1 LICRESLE
9 AARRSDR
16 LCIIQDEWRGVSP
29 EKGTRLLMGELAKEI
44 LPVNIEDE
52 LKQSYLDYAM
62 SVIVGRALPDARDGL
77 KPVHRR
83 VLFAMSELGNDWNKA
98 YKKSARVVGDV
109 IGKYHPHGDTAVY
122 DTIVRMAQP
131 FSLRYLLVDGQGN
144 FGSVDGDNAAA
155 MRYTEVRMTK
165 LAHELLADLHKETV
179 DWVPNYDGTE
189 MIPAV
194 MPTKI
199 PNLLVNGSSG
209 IAVGMAT
216 NIPPHN
222 LTEVINGCLALID
235 NGELTVDELMQ
246 YIPGPDFPTAAII
259 NGRAGIIEAYRTG
272 RGRIYMRARA
282 IIEDID
288 KVGGRQQIIVSELPY
303 QLNKARL
310 IEKIAELVKEKK
322 LEGITEL
329 RDESDKDG
337 MRIVIELR
345 RGEVPEVVLNNLYA
359 QTQMQSVFGINVVA
373 LIDGQPK
380 VLNLKDMLEAF
391 ILHRR
396 EVVTR
401 RTVFELRKARE
412 RGHILEGQA
421 VALSN
426 IDPVIALIKASPTPA
441 EAKLALIATA
451 WESSAVET
459 MVERAGADACRPDD
473 LEPQYGLRDGKYF
486 LSPDQAQAILDLRL
500 HRLTG
505 LEHEKLLAEYQE
517 ILNQI
522 GELIRILTSATRLME
537 VIREELEAVKA
548 EFGDKR
554 RTEILDNR
562 LDLTLAD
569 LITEEERVVTISHGG
584 YAKSQPLTAYQA
596 QRRGGK
602 GKSATGVKDED
613 YIEHLLVAN
622 SHATLLLFSSKGKVY
637 WLKTYEIPEASRAAR
652 GRPLVNLLPLDE
664 GERITAMLQVD
675 LEALRQQAPEGDEAD
690 DIEGVV
696 VEQEEVED
704 LPEGEESEDDD
715 SADEPTGAYIFMATA
730 KGTVKKTPLVQFS
743 RPRSSGLIALKLDED
758 DTLISAAVTDGAR
771 EVMMF
776 SDGGKVIRFKES
788 KVRTMGRTAR
798 GVRGMRLSEGQQII
812 SMLIPESE
820 AQILTASER
829 GYGKRTAMAEFPRR
843 GRGGQGVIAMV
854 SNERNGKL
862 VGAVQVLDGEEIML
876 ISDQG
881 TLVRTRVSEVSSL
894 GRNTQG
900 VTLIKLAKDETLVG
914 LERVQEPSAEDDEE
928 LLEGEEGLDGAVEDA
943 GDAPEAAADE
953 SPISE
958 E

>member
-1 LICRESLE
+1 
-9 AARRSDR
+9 
-16 LCIIQDEWRGVSP
+16 
-29 EKGTRLLMGELAKEI
+29 MGELAKEI

-52 LKQSYLDYAM
+52 LRQSYLDYAM

-83 VLFAMSELGNDWNKA
+83 VLYAMSELGNDWNKP

-155 MRYTEVRMTK
+155 MRYTEVRMAK

-189 MIPAV
+189 QIPAV

-222 LTEVINGCLALID
+222 LGEVIDGCLALID
-235 NGELTVDELMQ
+235 NPEVSVDELMQ
-246 YIPGPDFPTAAII
+246 FIPGPDFPTAGLI
-259 NGRAGIIEAYRTG
+259 NGRQGIIEAYRTG
-272 RGRIYMRARA
+272 RGRIYMRARSE
-282 IIEDID
+282 IEDID
-288 KVGGRQQIIVSELPY
+288 KDKTGGRQQIVVTELPY

-322 LEGITEL
+322 IEGITEL

-359 QTQMQSVFGINVVA
+359 QTQLQSVFGINMVA
-373 LIDGQPK
+373 LIDGRPRL
-380 VLNLKDMLEAF
+380 LNLKDLLEAF
-391 ILHRR
+391 VRHRR

-426 IDPVIALIKASPTPA
+426 IDPVIALIKASPTPS
-441 EAKLALIATA
+441 EAKEALVSTA
-451 WESSAVET
+451 WESSAVQV
-459 MVERAGADACRPDD
+459 MVERAGADSCRPED
-473 LEPQYGLRDGKYF
+473 LPEHYGLRDGKYY
-486 LSPDQAQAILDLRL
+486 LSPEQAQAILDLRL

-517 ILNQI
+517 ILEQI
-522 GELIRILTSATRLME
+522 GELIRILSSAERLME
-537 VIREELEAVKA
+537 VIREELEAVRA
-548 EFGDKR
+548 EYGDAR
-554 RTEILDNR
+554 RTEILNATH
-562 LDLTLAD
+562 DLSYGD
-569 LITEEERVVTISHGG
+569 MIPEEERVVTISHGG
-584 YAKSQPLTAYQA
+584 YAKTQPLSAYQA

-652 GRPLVNLLPLDE
+652 GRPLVNLLPLEE
-664 GERITAMLQVD
+664 GERITAMLQID
-675 LEALRQQAPEGDEAD
+675 LEALQQNADGDEELEDAD
-690 DIEGVV
+690 DTVLEGEV
-696 VEQEEVED
+696 VEAEEVDEED
-704 LPEGEESEDDD
+704 GDTPEWV
-715 SADEPTGAYIFMATA
+715 AEPTGAYIFMATA
-730 KGTVKKTPLVQFS
+730 FGTVKKTPLAQFA
-743 RPRSSGLIALKLDED
+743 RPRTSGLIALKLKEG
-758 DTLISAAVTDGAR
+758 DTLIAAAITDGAK

-776 SDGGKVIRFKES
+776 SDAGKVIRFAES
-788 KVRTMGRTAR
+788 VVREMGRTAR
-798 GVRGMRLSEGQQII
+798 GVRGMKLGKGQQVI
-812 SMLIPESE
+812 SMLIPESG

-829 GYGKRTAMAEFPRR
+829 GFGKRTPLSKFPRR
-843 GRGGQGVIAMV
+843 GRGGQGVIAMGTKG
-854 SNERNGKL
+854 RNGL
-862 VGAVQVLDGEEIML
+862 LIGAIQVQEGEEIML

-881 TLVRTRVSEVSSL
+881 TLVRTRVGEVSSL

-900 VTLIKLAKDETLVG
+900 VTLIKLASDETLVG
-914 LERVQEPSAEDDEE
+914 LERIQEPSEEELDELLDGDEE
-928 LLEGEEGLDGAVEDA
+928 GVEV
-943 GDAPEAAADE
+943 DAPDDDLAGAEEAPQE
-953 SPISE
+953 
-958 E
+958 

>member
-1 LICRESLE
+1 VAFRKNDAEFH
-9 AARRSDR
+9 
-16 LCIIQDEWRGVSP
+16 QK
-29 EKGTRLLMGELAKEI
+29 KGTRLLMGELAKEI

-83 VLFAMSELGNDWNKA
+83 VLYAMSELGNDWNKP

-122 DTIVRMAQP
+122 DTIVRMAQD

-165 LAHELLADLHKETV
+165 LAHELLADLDKETV

-189 MIPAV
+189 QIPAV
-194 MPTKI
+194 MPTKV
-199 PNLLVNGSSG
+199 PNLLINGSSG

-222 LTEVINGCLALID
+222 LSEVIDGCLALID
-235 NGELTVDELMQ
+235 NAELTVDDLMQ
-246 YIPGPDFPTAAII
+246 YIPGPDFPTAGII

-272 RGRIYMRARA
+272 RGRIYVRARVEV
-282 IIEDID
+282 EDID
-288 KVGGRQQIIVSELPY
+288 KAGNRQQLVITELPY

-322 LEGITEL
+322 IEGITEL

-337 MRIVIELR
+337 MRVVIELR
-345 RGEVPEVVLNNLYA
+345 RGEVPDVVLNNLYA

-373 LIDGQPK
+373 LVDGQPK
-380 VLNLKDMLEAF
+380 IMNLKDMLEVF
-391 ILHRR
+391 VRHRR

-401 RTVFELRKARE
+401 RTVYELRKARE

-426 IDPVIALIKASPTPA
+426 IDPVIELIKASPTPA
-441 EAKLALIATA
+441 EAKERLIATA
-451 WESSAVET
+451 WESSAVEA
-459 MVERAGADACRPDD
+459 MVERAGADACRPEGLD
-473 LEPQYGLRDGKYF
+473 PQYGLRDGKYF
-486 LSPDQAQAILDLRL
+486 LSPEQAQAILELRL

-517 ILNQI
+517 ILGLI
-522 GELIRILTSATRLME
+522 GELIRILTNPERLME
-537 VIREELEAVKA
+537 VIREELEKVKA

-554 RTEILDNR
+554 RTEIVASR
-562 LDLTLAD
+562 QDLTIAD

-584 YAKSQPLTAYQA
+584 YAKSQPLAAYEA

-613 YIEHLLVAN
+613 YVEHLLVAN

-637 WLKTYEIPEASRAAR
+637 WLRTFEIPEASRAAR

-664 GERITAMLQVD
+664 GERITAMLQID
-675 LEALRQQAPEGDEAD
+675 LEALQQSAGADEDLD
-690 DIEGVV
+690 DEGVV
-696 VEQEEVED
+696 SEGEATEVVEAEEVEEV
-704 LPEGEESEDDD
+704 EGETPELV
-715 SADEPTGAYIFMATA
+715 AEPTGAFIFMATA
-730 KGTVKKTPLVQFS
+730 FGTVKKTPLVQFS
-743 RPRSSGLIALKLDED
+743 RPRSAGLIALKLEEG
-758 DTLISAAVTDGAR
+758 DTLIAAAITDGAK
-771 EVMMF
+771 EVMLF
-776 SDGGKVIRFKES
+776 SDAGKVLRFAES

-798 GVRGMRLSEGQQII
+798 GVRGMRLAKDQQLI
-812 SMLIPESE
+812 SMLIPESG

-829 GYGKRTAMAEFPRR
+829 GFGKRTGLGKFPRR

-854 SNERNGKL
+854 TSERNGKL
-862 VGAVQVLDGEEIML
+862 VGAIQVQDGEEIML

-881 TLVRTRVSEVSSL
+881 TLVRTRVDEVSSS

-914 LERVQEPSAEDDEE
+914 LERVQEPTAVEEDE
-928 LLEGEEGLDGAVEDA
+928 LVEGEEGAEVAESAEAPVADVEE
-943 GDAPEAAADE
+943 G
-953 SPISE
+953 SE

>member
-1 LICRESLE
+1 
-9 AARRSDR
+9 
-16 LCIIQDEWRGVSP
+16 
-29 EKGTRLLMGELAKEI
+29 MGELAKEI

-83 VLFAMSELGNDWNKA
+83 VLFAMSELSNDWNKP

-131 FSLRYLLVDGQGN
+131 FSLRYMLVDGQGN

-155 MRYTEVRMTK
+155 MRYTEVRMSK
-165 LAHELLADLHKETV
+165 LAHELLADLDKETV

-189 MIPAV
+189 QIPAV

-222 LTEVINGCLALID
+222 LSEVIDGCLALMD

-246 YIPGPDFPTAAII
+246 YIPGPDFPTAGII

-272 RGRIYMRARA
+272 RGRIYIRARA
-282 IIEDID
+282 EIEDME
-288 KVGGRQQIIVSELPY
+288 KGGNRQQIIVTELPY

-337 MRIVIELR
+337 MRVVIELR
-345 RGEVPEVVLNNLYA
+345 RGEVGEVVLNNLYA

-373 LIDGQPK
+373 LVDGQPRTM
-380 VLNLKDMLEAF
+380 NLKDMLEVF
-391 ILHRR
+391 IRHRR

-401 RTVFELRKARE
+401 RTVYELRKARE

-426 IDPVIALIKASPTPA
+426 IDPVIELIKNSPTPA
-441 EAKLALIATA
+441 EAKDRLIATA
-451 WESSAVET
+451 WESSAVEA
-459 MVERAGADACRPDD
+459 MVERAGADSCRPED
-473 LEPQYGLRDGKYF
+473 LDPQYGLREGKYY
-486 LSPDQAQAILDLRL
+486 LSPEQAQAILELRL

-517 ILNQI
+517 ILTLI
-522 GELIRILTSATRLME
+522 GELIRILTKPERLME
-537 VIREELEAVKA
+537 VIREELEKVKA
-548 EFGDKR
+548 EFGDAR
-554 RTEILDNR
+554 RTEIVASQV
-562 LDLTLAD
+562 DLTIAD

-584 YAKSQPLTAYQA
+584 YAKSQPLASYQA
-596 QRRGGK
+596 QRRGGR

-637 WLKTYEIPEASRAAR
+637 WLKTFEIPEASRTAR

-664 GERITAMLQVD
+664 GERITAMLQID
-675 LEALRQQAPEGDEAD
+675 LEALQREAGDED
-690 DIEGVV
+690 DLEEAEGAVLEGEI
-696 VEQEEVED
+696 VEQEVEEVEGD
-704 LPEGEESEDDD
+704 TPELV
-715 SADEPTGAYIFMATA
+715 AEPTGAYIFMATA
-730 KGTVKKTPLVQFS
+730 FGTVKKTPLVQFS
-743 RPRSSGLIALKLDED
+743 KPRSSGLIALRLDEG
-758 DTLISAAVTDGAR
+758 DTLIAAAITDGAK
-771 EVMMF
+771 EVMLF
-776 SDGGKVIRFKES
+776 SSAGKVIRFAES
-788 KVRTMGRTAR
+788 MVRIMGRTAR
-798 GVRGMRLSEGQQII
+798 GVRGMRLAKEQQLI
-812 SMLIPESE
+812 SMLIPETG

-829 GYGKRTAMAEFPRR
+829 GFGKRTGLGKFPRR

-854 SNERNGKL
+854 INERNGKL
-862 VGAVQVLDGEEIML
+862 VGAIQVQDGEEIML

-881 TLVRTRVSEVSSL
+881 TLVRTRVDEVSSS

-914 LERVQEPSAEDDEE
+914 LERVQEPSGVDEDEE
-928 LLEGEEGLDGAVEDA
+928 LEDREVAVD
-943 GDAPEAAADE
+943 AAADA
-953 SPISE
+953 PADDVQQDDAQPAGE

>member
-1 LICRESLE
+1 
-9 AARRSDR
+9 
-16 LCIIQDEWRGVSP
+16 
-29 EKGTRLLMGELAKEI
+29 MGELAKEI

-83 VLFAMSELGNDWNKA
+83 VLYAMSELGNDWNKP

-122 DTIVRMAQP
+122 YTIVRMAQD

-165 LAHELLADLHKETV
+165 LAHELLADLDKETV

-189 MIPAV
+189 QIPAV
-194 MPTKI
+194 MPTKV

-222 LTEVINGCLALID
+222 LSEVIDGCLALID
-235 NGELTVDELMQ
+235 NADLTVDDLMQ
-246 YIPGPDFPTAAII
+246 YIPGPDFPTAGII

-272 RGRIYMRARA
+272 RGRIYIRARVEV
-282 IIEDID
+282 EDID
-288 KVGGRQQIIVSELPY
+288 KVGGRQQLVVTELPY

-322 LEGITEL
+322 IEGITEL

-337 MRIVIELR
+337 MRVVIELR
-345 RGEVPEVVLNNLYA
+345 RGEVPDVVLNNLYA

-373 LIDGQPK
+373 LVDGQPK
-380 VLNLKDMLEAF
+380 TMNLKDMLEVF
-391 ILHRR
+391 VRHRR

-401 RTVFELRKARE
+401 RTVYELRKARE

-426 IDPVIALIKASPTPA
+426 IDPVIELIKASPTPA
-441 EAKLALIATA
+441 EAKERLIATA
-451 WESSAVET
+451 WESSAVEA
-459 MVERAGADACRPDD
+459 MVERAGADSCRPEGLD
-473 LEPQYGLRDGKYF
+473 PQYGLRDGKYY
-486 LSPDQAQAILDLRL
+486 LSPEQAQAILELRL

-517 ILNQI
+517 ILSLI
-522 GELIRILTSATRLME
+522 GELIRILTSPERLME
-537 VIREELEAVKA
+537 VIREELEKVKA
-548 EFGDKR
+548 EFGDAR
-554 RTEILDNR
+554 RTEIIASR
-562 LDLTLAD
+562 QDLTIAD

-584 YAKSQPLTAYQA
+584 YAKSQPLAAYEA

-613 YIEHLLVAN
+613 YVEHLLVAN

-637 WLKTYEIPEASRAAR
+637 WLRTFEIPEASRAAR

-664 GERITAMLQVD
+664 GERITAMLQID
-675 LEALRQQAPEGDEAD
+675 LEALQQSAGADEDLDDEGLV
-690 DIEGVV
+690 IEGEATEV
-696 VEQEEVED
+696 VEAEEVEEV
-704 LPEGEESEDDD
+704 EGETPELV
-715 SADEPTGAYIFMATA
+715 AEPTGAFIFMATA
-730 KGTVKKTPLVQFS
+730 FGTVKKTPLVQFS
-743 RPRSSGLIALKLDED
+743 RPRSAGLIALKLEEG
-758 DTLISAAVTDGAR
+758 DTLIAAAITDGAK
-771 EVMMF
+771 EVMLF
-776 SDGGKVIRFKES
+776 SDAGKVLRFAES

-798 GVRGMRLSEGQQII
+798 GVRGMRLGKDQRLI
-812 SMLIPESE
+812 SMLIPESG

-829 GYGKRTAMAEFPRR
+829 GFGKRTGLGKFPRR

-854 SNERNGKL
+854 TSERNGKL
-862 VGAVQVLDGEEIML
+862 VGAIQVQDGEEIML

-881 TLVRTRVSEVSSL
+881 TLVRTRVDEVSSS

-914 LERVQEPSAEDDEE
+914 LERVQEPTPVEEDE
-928 LLEGEEGLDGAVEDA
+928 LVEGEEGAEVADSA
-943 GDAPEAAADE
+943 DAPIVDAEE
-953 SPISE
+953 GSE

>member
-1 LICRESLE
+1 
-9 AARRSDR
+9 
-16 LCIIQDEWRGVSP
+16 
-29 EKGTRLLMGELAKEI
+29 MGELAKEI

-83 VLFAMSELGNDWNKA
+83 VLFAMSELNNDWNKP

-131 FSLRYLLVDGQGN
+131 FSLRYMLVDGQGN

-155 MRYTEVRMTK
+155 MRYTEVRMSK
-165 LAHELLADLHKETV
+165 LAHELLADLDKETV

-189 MIPAV
+189 QIPAV

-222 LTEVINGCLALID
+222 LSEVIDGCLALMH

-246 YIPGPDFPTAAII
+246 YIPGPDFPTAGII

-272 RGRIYMRARA
+272 RGRIYIRARA
-282 IIEDID
+282 EIEDME
-288 KVGGRQQIIVSELPY
+288 KGGNRQQIIVTELPY

-337 MRIVIELR
+337 MRVVIELR
-345 RGEVPEVVLNNLYA
+345 RGEVGEVVLNNLYA

-373 LIDGQPK
+373 LVDGQPRTM
-380 VLNLKDMLEAF
+380 NLKDMLEVF
-391 ILHRR
+391 IRHRR

-401 RTVFELRKARE
+401 RTVYELRKARE

-426 IDPVIALIKASPTPA
+426 IDPVIELIKNSPTPA
-441 EAKLALIATA
+441 EAKDRLIATA
-451 WESSAVET
+451 WESSAVEA
-459 MVERAGADACRPDD
+459 MVERAGADSCRPED
-473 LEPQYGLRDGKYF
+473 LDPQYGLREGKYY
-486 LSPDQAQAILDLRL
+486 LSPEQAQAILELRL

-517 ILNQI
+517 ILTLI
-522 GELIRILTSATRLME
+522 GELIRILTNPERLME
-537 VIREELEAVKA
+537 VIREELEKVKA
-548 EFGDKR
+548 EFGDAR
-554 RTEILDNR
+554 RTEIVASQV
-562 LDLTLAD
+562 DLTIAD

-584 YAKSQPLTAYQA
+584 YAKSQPLASYQA
-596 QRRGGK
+596 QRRGGR

-637 WLKTYEIPEASRAAR
+637 WLKTFEIPEASRTAR

-664 GERITAMLQVD
+664 GERITAMLQID
-675 LEALRQQAPEGDEAD
+675 LEALQREAGDED
-690 DIEGVV
+690 DLEEAEGAVLEGEI
-696 VEQEEVED
+696 VEQEVEEVEGD
-704 LPEGEESEDDD
+704 TPELV
-715 SADEPTGAYIFMATA
+715 AEPTGAYIFMATA
-730 KGTVKKTPLVQFS
+730 FGTVKKTPLVQFS
-743 RPRSSGLIALKLDED
+743 KPRSSGLIALRLDEG
-758 DTLISAAVTDGAR
+758 DTLIAAAITDGAK
-771 EVMMF
+771 EVMLF
-776 SDGGKVIRFKES
+776 SSAGKVIRFAES
-788 KVRTMGRTAR
+788 MVRIMGRTAR
-798 GVRGMRLSEGQQII
+798 GVRGMRLAKEQQLI
-812 SMLIPESE
+812 SMLIPETG

-829 GYGKRTAMAEFPRR
+829 GFGKRTGLGKFPRR

-854 SNERNGKL
+854 INERNGKL
-862 VGAVQVLDGEEIML
+862 VGAIQVQDGEEIML

-881 TLVRTRVSEVSSL
+881 TLVRTRVDEVSSS

-914 LERVQEPSAEDDEE
+914 LERVQEPSGVDEDEE
-928 LLEGEEGLDGAVEDA
+928 LEDGEVAVD
-943 GDAPEAAADE
+943 AAADA
-953 SPISE
+953 PADDVQQDDAQPAGE

>member
-1 LICRESLE
+1 
-9 AARRSDR
+9 
-16 LCIIQDEWRGVSP
+16 
-29 EKGTRLLMGELAKEI
+29 MGELAKEI

-83 VLFAMSELGNDWNKA
+83 VLFAMSELGNDWNKP

-189 MIPAV
+189 QIPAV
-194 MPTKI
+194 MPTRI

-222 LTEVINGCLALID
+222 LGEVIDGCLALID
-235 NGELTVDELMQ
+235 NPELTVDELMR

-272 RGRIYMRARA
+272 RGRIYMRARSTV
-282 IIEDID
+282 EDID
-288 KVGGRQQIIVSELPY
+288 KVGGRQQIVITELPY

-337 MRIVIELR
+337 MRVVIELR
-345 RGEVPEVVLNNLYA
+345 RGEVPEVILNNLYA
-359 QTQMQSVFGINVVA
+359 QTQLQSVFGINIVA
-373 LIDGQPK
+373 LIDGRPRI
-380 VLNLKDMLEAF
+380 LNLKDLLEAF
-391 ILHRR
+391 VRHRR

-426 IDPVIALIKASPTPA
+426 IDPVIALIKASPTPS
-441 EAKLALIATA
+441 EAKEALISTP
-451 WESSAVET
+451 WESSAVMT
-459 MVERAGADACRPDD
+459 MVERAGADSCRPENLD
-473 LEPQYGLRDGKYF
+473 PQYGLRDGKYF
-486 LSPDQAQAILDLRL
+486 LSPEQAQAILELRL

-522 GELIRILTSATRLME
+522 GELIRILNSATRLME
-537 VIREELEAVKA
+537 VIREELEVIRA
-548 EFGDKR
+548 EYGDAR
-554 RTEILDNR
+554 RTEILDAR
-562 LDLTLAD
+562 LDLTLGD
-569 LITEEERVVTISHGG
+569 MIPEEERVVTISHSG
-584 YAKSQPLTAYQA
+584 YAKTQPLSAYQA

-613 YIEHLLVAN
+613 YIAHLLVAN

-664 GERITAMLQVD
+664 GEYITTMLQID
-675 LEALRQQAPEGDEAD
+675 LEALQQSAGADDELDDADDAVIEGEVIEADEAG
-690 DIEGVV
+690 EVA
-696 VEQEEVED
+696 EEVDGDTAE
-704 LPEGEESEDDD
+704 LV
-715 SADEPTGAYIFMATA
+715 AEPTGAYIFMATA
-730 KGTVKKTPLVQFS
+730 FGTVKKTPLAQFS
-743 RPRSSGLIALKLDED
+743 RPRSSGLIALKLKEG
-758 DTLISAAVTDGAR
+758 DTLIAAAITDGAK
-771 EVMMF
+771 EVMLF
-776 SDGGKVIRFKES
+776 SNAGKVIRFAES
-788 KVRTMGRTAR
+788 VVREMGRGAR
-798 GVRGMRLSEGQQII
+798 GIRGMRIGKGQQLI
-812 SMLIPESE
+812 SMLIPESG

-829 GYGKRTAMAEFPRR
+829 GFGKRTPLSKFPRR

-854 SNERNGKL
+854 TKDRNGQL
-862 VGAVQVLDGEEIML
+862 IGAIQVQEGEEIML

-881 TLVRTRVSEVSSL
+881 TLVRTRVDEVSSL

-900 VTLIKLAKDETLVG
+900 VTLIKLANDETLVG
-914 LERVQEPSAEDDEE
+914 LERVQEPSEV
-928 LLEGEEGLDGAVEDA
+928 EGEEPENEEGVEFEGEVLIDGMADDSSLDAAV
-943 GDAPEAAADE
+943 DE
-953 SPISE
+953 VEPQD
-958 E
+958 

>member
-1 LICRESLE
+1 
-9 AARRSDR
+9 
-16 LCIIQDEWRGVSP
+16 
-29 EKGTRLLMGELAKEI
+29 MGELAKEI

-52 LKQSYLDYAM
+52 LRQSYLDYAM

-83 VLFAMSELGNDWNKA
+83 VLFAMSELGNDWNKP

-155 MRYTEVRMTK
+155 MRYTEVRMSK

-189 MIPAV
+189 QIPAV
-194 MPTKI
+194 MPTRI

-222 LTEVINGCLALID
+222 LGEVIDGCLALID
-235 NGELTVDELMQ
+235 NPEITVDELMQ
-246 YIPGPDFPTAAII
+246 FIPGPDFPTAGLI
-259 NGRAGIIEAYRTG
+259 NGRQGIIEAYRTG
-272 RGRIYMRARA
+272 RGRIYMRARSEV
-282 IIEDID
+282 EDID
-288 KVGGRQQIIVSELPY
+288 KVGGRQQIVITELPY

-310 IEKIAELVKEKK
+310 IEKIAELVKDKK

-337 MRIVIELR
+337 MRVVIELR

-359 QTQMQSVFGINVVA
+359 QTQLQSVFGINVVA
-373 LIDGQPK
+373 LIDGRPRL
-380 VLNLKDMLEAF
+380 LNLKDLLEAF
-391 ILHRR
+391 VRHRR

-426 IDPVIALIKASPTPA
+426 IDPVIALIKGSPTPS
-441 EAKLALIATA
+441 EAREALIGTP
-451 WESSAVET
+451 WESNAVQL
-459 MVERAGADACRPDD
+459 MVERAGAESCRPENLDA
-473 LEPQYGLRDGKYF
+473 QYGLRDGRYY
-486 LSPDQAQAILDLRL
+486 LSPEQAQAILDLRL

-517 ILNQI
+517 ILEQI
-522 GELIRILTSATRLME
+522 GELIRILNSAQRLME
-537 VIREELEAVKA
+537 VIREELEAIRA
-548 EFGDKR
+548 EYGDAR
-554 RTEILDNR
+554 RTEILDAR
-562 LDLTLAD
+562 HDLSLGD
-569 LITEEERVVTISHGG
+569 MIPEEERVVTISHGG
-584 YAKSQPLTAYQA
+584 YAKTQPLSSYQA

-613 YIEHLLVAN
+613 FIEHLLVAN

-637 WLKTYEIPEASRAAR
+637 WKKTYEIPEASRAAR
-652 GRPLVNLLPLDE
+652 GRPLVNLLPLEE
-664 GERITAMLQVD
+664 GERITAMLQID
-675 LEALRQQAPEGDEAD
+675 LEALQQSADLDE
-690 DIEGVV
+690 EL
-696 VEQEEVED
+696 EEVD
-704 LPEGEESEDDD
+704 DTVLEGEVIEPEDVDEED
-715 SADEPTGAYIFMATA
+715 TPELVAEPTGAYIFMATA
-730 KGTVKKTPLVQFS
+730 GGTVKKTPLVQFA
-743 RPRSSGLIALKLDED
+743 RPRSNGLIALKLKEG
-758 DTLISAAVTDGAR
+758 DTLIAAAITDGAK

-776 SDGGKVIRFKES
+776 SSAGKVIRFAEGM
-788 KVRTMGRTAR
+788 VREMGRTAR
-798 GVRGMRLSEGQQII
+798 GVRGMKLGKGQEVI
-812 SMLIPESE
+812 SMLIPESG

-829 GYGKRTAMAEFPRR
+829 GFGKRTPLSKFPRR
-843 GRGGQGVIAMV
+843 GRGGQGVIAMGTKG
-854 SNERNGKL
+854 RNGNL
-862 VGAVQVLDGEEIML
+862 VGAIQVHLGEEIML

-881 TLVRTRVSEVSSL
+881 TLVRTRVGEVSSL

-900 VTLIKLAKDETLVG
+900 VTLIKLASDETLVG
-914 LERVQEPSAEDDEE
+914 LERIQEPAEEELDALLDDEALDDAADLVAGEDDE
-928 LLEGEEGLDGAVEDA
+928 
-943 GDAPEAAADE
+943 AADAE
-953 SPISE
+953 QAPQE
-958 E
+958 

>member
-1 LICRESLE
+1 
-9 AARRSDR
+9 
-16 LCIIQDEWRGVSP
+16 
-29 EKGTRLLMGELAKEI
+29 MGELAKEI

-52 LKQSYLDYAM
+52 MKQSYLDYAM

-131 FSLRYLLVDGQGN
+131 FSLRYMLVDGQGN

-155 MRYTEVRMTK
+155 MRYTEVRMAK
-165 LAHELLADLHKETV
+165 LAHELLADLDKETV

-235 NGELTVDELMQ
+235 NPELSVDELMQ
-246 YIPGPDFPTAAII
+246 FIPGPDFPTAGII

-282 IIEDID
+282 TIEDME
-288 KVGGRQQIIVSELPY
+288 KGGNRQQIIITELPY

-322 LEGITEL
+322 IEGITEL

-337 MRIVIELR
+337 MRVVIELR
-345 RGEVPEVVLNNLYA
+345 RGESGEVVLNNLYA
-359 QTQMQSVFGINVVA
+359 QTQMQGVFGINVVA
-373 LIDGQPK
+373 LVDGQPRL
-380 VLNLKDMLEAF
+380 LNLKDMLEVF
-391 ILHRR
+391 IRHRR

-441 EAKLALIATA
+441 DAKERLIATA

-459 MVERAGADACRPDD
+459 MVERAGADACRPED
-473 LEPQYGLRDGKYF
+473 LDPQFGLRDGKYF
-486 LSPDQAQAILDLRL
+486 LSPEQAQAILDLRL

-517 ILNQI
+517 ILAQI

-537 VIREELEAVKA
+537 VIREELEKVRAD
-548 EFGDKR
+548 FGDAR
-554 RTEILDNR
+554 RTEIVASQI
-562 LDLTLAD
+562 DLKHED
-569 LITEEERVVTISHGG
+569 MITREGRVVTISHGG
-584 YAKSQPLTAYQA
+584 YAKTQSLAEYQA

-622 SHATLLLFSSKGKVY
+622 SHDTLLLFSSKGKVY
-637 WLKTYEIPEASRAAR
+637 WLRTFEIPEASRASR

-664 GERITAMLQVD
+664 GEQITAMLPID
-675 LEALRQQAPEGDEAD
+675 LKALREQAPEGDEPD
-690 DIEGVV
+690 DIEGEI
-696 VEQEEVED
+696 VEREDAEELVEEAD
-704 LPEGEESEDDD
+704 EADADDGQ
-715 SADEPTGAYIFMATA
+715 DEPTGAYIFMATA
-730 KGTVKKTPLVQFS
+730 YGTVKKTPLVQFS
-743 RPRSSGLIALKLDED
+743 KPRSAGLIALRLEEG
-758 DTLISAAVTDGAR
+758 DTLIAAAVTDGAR

-776 SDGGKVIRFKES
+776 SDGGKVIRFKE
-788 KVRTMGRTAR
+788 KHVRTMGRTAR
-798 GVRGMRLSEGQQII
+798 GVRGMRLPEGQQII
-812 SMLIPESE
+812 SMLIPEAG

-829 GYGKRTAMAEFPRR
+829 GYGKRTAMDEYPRR

-854 SNERNGKL
+854 INERNGKL
-862 VGAVQVLDGEEIML
+862 VGAVQVQDGEEIML

-881 TLVRTRVSEVSSL
+881 TLVRTRVDEVSSL
-894 GRNTQG
+894 SRNTQG

-914 LERVQEPSAEDDEE
+914 LERVQEPSGVEDDESLAE
-928 LLEGEEGLDGAVEDA
+928 DLEGETAAEGS
-943 GDAPEAAADE
+943 ADE
-953 SPISE
+953 APAGE

>member
-1 LICRESLE
+1 
-9 AARRSDR
+9 
-16 LCIIQDEWRGVSP
+16 
-29 EKGTRLLMGELAKEI
+29 MGELAKEI

-235 NGELTVDELMQ
+235 NGDLTVDDLMQ
-246 YIPGPDFPTAAII
+246 FIPGPDFPTAGII

-282 IIEDID
+282 EIEDID
-288 KVGGRQQIIVSELPY
+288 KVGGRQQIVVTELPY

-337 MRIVIELR
+337 MRVVIELR

-441 EAKLALIATA
+441 EAKQALISTA
-451 WESSAVET
+451 WESSAVEA
-459 MVERAGADACRPDD
+459 MVERAGADACRPED

-486 LSPDQAQAILDLRL
+486 LSPDQAQAILELRL

-517 ILNQI
+517 ILTQI
-522 GELIRILTSATRLME
+522 GELIRILTSAVRLME

-548 EFGDKR
+548 EFGDAR
-554 RTEILDNR
+554 RTEIVASR
-562 LDLTLAD
+562 MDLTMAD

-584 YAKSQPLTAYQA
+584 YAKSQPLHAYQA
-596 QRRGGK
+596 QRRGGR

-675 LEALRQQAPEGDEAD
+675 LEALQQSAGDEELD
-690 DIEGVV
+690 DSEGVV
-696 VEQEEVED
+696 
-704 LPEGEESEDDD
+704 LEGEVIEADVAEDGDADVADD
-715 SADEPTGAYIFMATA
+715 EQDEPTGAYIFMATA
-730 KGTVKKTPLVQFS
+730 FGTVKKTPLVQFS
-743 RPRSSGLIALKLDED
+743 RPRTSGLIALKLEEG
-758 DTLISAAVTDGAR
+758 DTLIAAAITDGAR

-776 SDGGKVIRFKES
+776 SDGGKVIRFKE
-788 KVRTMGRTAR
+788 KHVRTMGRTAR
-798 GVRGMRLSEGQQII
+798 GVRGMRLPEGQNII
-812 SMLIPESE
+812 SMLIPERD

-862 VGAVQVLDGEEIML
+862 VGAVQVLEGEEIML

-928 LLEGEEGLDGAVEDA
+928 LLEGEEGVDGAIEDA
-943 GDAPEAAADE
+943 GDAPEAADE

>member
-1 LICRESLE
+1 
-9 AARRSDR
+9 
-16 LCIIQDEWRGVSP
+16 
-29 EKGTRLLMGELAKEI
+29 MGELAKEI

-83 VLFAMSELGNDWNKA
+83 VLYAMSELGNDWNKP

-122 DTIVRMAQP
+122 DTIVRMAQD

-165 LAHELLADLHKETV
+165 LAHELLADLDKETV

-189 MIPAV
+189 QIPAV
-194 MPTKI
+194 MPTKV
-199 PNLLVNGSSG
+199 PNLLINGSSG

-222 LTEVINGCLALID
+222 LSEVIDGCLALID
-235 NGELTVDELMQ
+235 NAELTVDDLMQ
-246 YIPGPDFPTAAII
+246 YIPGPDFPTAGII

-272 RGRIYMRARA
+272 RGRIYVRARVEV
-282 IIEDID
+282 EDID
-288 KVGGRQQIIVSELPY
+288 KAGNRQQLVITELPY

-322 LEGITEL
+322 IEGITEL

-337 MRIVIELR
+337 MRVVIELR
-345 RGEVPEVVLNNLYA
+345 RGEVPDVVLNNLYA

-373 LIDGQPK
+373 LVDGQPK
-380 VLNLKDMLEAF
+380 IMNLKDMLEVF
-391 ILHRR
+391 VRHRR

-426 IDPVIALIKASPTPA
+426 IDPVIELIKASPTPA
-441 EAKLALIATA
+441 EAKERLIATA
-451 WESSAVET
+451 WESSAVEA
-459 MVERAGADACRPDD
+459 MVERAGADACRPEGLD
-473 LEPQYGLRDGKYF
+473 PQYGLRDGKYF
-486 LSPDQAQAILDLRL
+486 LSPEQAQAILELRL

-517 ILNQI
+517 ILGLI
-522 GELIRILTSATRLME
+522 GELIRILTNPERLME
-537 VIREELEAVKA
+537 VIREELEKVKA

-554 RTEILDNR
+554 RTEIVASR
-562 LDLTLAD
+562 QDLTIAD

-584 YAKSQPLTAYQA
+584 YAKSQPLAAYEA

-613 YIEHLLVAN
+613 YVEHLLVAN

-637 WLKTYEIPEASRAAR
+637 WLRTFEIPEASRAAR

-664 GERITAMLQVD
+664 GERITAMLQID
-675 LEALRQQAPEGDEAD
+675 LEALQQSAGADEDLD
-690 DIEGVV
+690 DEGVV
-696 VEQEEVED
+696 SEGEATEVVEAEEVEEV
-704 LPEGEESEDDD
+704 EGETPELV
-715 SADEPTGAYIFMATA
+715 AEPTGAYIFMATA
-730 KGTVKKTPLVQFS
+730 FGTVKKTPLVQFS
-743 RPRSSGLIALKLDED
+743 RPRSAGLIALKLEEG
-758 DTLISAAVTDGAR
+758 DTLIAAAITDGAK
-771 EVMMF
+771 EVMLF
-776 SDGGKVIRFKES
+776 SDAGKVLRFAES

-798 GVRGMRLSEGQQII
+798 GVRGMRLGKDQRLI
-812 SMLIPESE
+812 SMLIPESG

-829 GYGKRTAMAEFPRR
+829 GFGKRTSLGKFPRR

-854 SNERNGKL
+854 TSERNGKL
-862 VGAVQVLDGEEIML
+862 VGAIQVQDGEEIML

-881 TLVRTRVSEVSSL
+881 TLVRTRVDEVSSS

-914 LERVQEPSAEDDEE
+914 LERVQEPTPVEEDE
-928 LLEGEEGLDGAVEDA
+928 LVEGEEGAEVAENAEAPVADA
-943 GDAPEAAADE
+943 EEG
-953 SPISE
+953 SE